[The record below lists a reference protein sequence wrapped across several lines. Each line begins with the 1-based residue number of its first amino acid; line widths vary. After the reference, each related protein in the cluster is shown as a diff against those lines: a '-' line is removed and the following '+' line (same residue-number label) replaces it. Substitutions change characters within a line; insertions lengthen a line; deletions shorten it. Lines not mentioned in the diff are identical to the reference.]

1 MDFDELDGYLPS
13 QRVEL
18 SRVTTTDIG
27 VVLGGIGGWRD
38 VELARQKLTLD
49 CRQDLVVGMR
59 MGDAEAEGLAVRC
72 TEAASRL
79 VTVAVMMRVSDD
91 ARNRDRRQRGQDR
104 EKSKQ
109 SGLLHDGRVLP
120 MMRDGEMREKERE
133 RER

>member
-1 MDFDELDGYLPS
+1 
-13 QRVEL
+13 
-18 SRVTTTDIG
+18 
-27 VVLGGIGGWRD
+27 
-38 VELARQKLTLD
+38 
-49 CRQDLVVGMR
+49 MR

-120 MMRDGEMREKERE
+120 MMRDGEMREKERD
-133 RER
+133 RERGCGTMTMRRDKGKTGVDGKEGSRC